1 MSKKILQFIVILL
14 AVLIIICFVS
24 LIVGMYLKIA
34 GNQNN
39 SQNNIKNFSLNLAN
53 NEKIIDI
60 QVLNNNQLLIVISNS
75 ISTSGIVYDTKKNNI
90 ISTIKR

>member
-1 MSKKILQFIVILL
+1 MI
-14 AVLIIICFVS
+14 
-24 LIVGMYLKIA
+24 GMYLKIA

-39 SQNNIKNFSLNLAN
+39 YQHKIKDFSLGLAN

-60 QVLNNNQLLIVISNS
+60 EVLNKNQLLIIISNS
-75 ISTSGIVYDTKKNNI
+75 VNTSGIVYDTKENNI

>member
-1 MSKKILQFIVILL
+1 
-14 AVLIIICFVS
+14 
-24 LIVGMYLKIA
+24 MYLKIA

-39 SQNNIKNFSLNLAN
+39 YQNSIKEFSLGLAN

-75 ISTSGIVYDTKKNNI
+75 VNTSGIVYDTKKNNI

>member
-75 ISTSGIVYDTKKNNI
+75 VNTSGIVYDTKENNI

>member
-1 MSKKILQFIVILL
+1 ML
-14 AVLIIICFVS
+14 AVLIFICFIS
-24 LIVGMYLKIA
+24 LIVGMYLKIG

-39 SQNNIKNFSLNLAN
+39 SQHNIKAISLGLSN

-60 QVLNNNQLLIVISNS
+60 EVLNKNQLLIIITNS
-75 ISTSGIVYDTKKNNI
+75 VNTSGIVYDTKENNI

>member
-1 MSKKILQFIVILL
+1 MSKKILQFTVILL

-60 QVLNNNQLLIVISNS
+60 KVLNNNQLLIVISNS
-75 ISTSGIVYDTKKNNI
+75 VNTSGIVYDTKKNNI

>member
-1 MSKKILQFIVILL
+1 MSKKFLQFIVILL
-14 AVLIIICFVS
+14 AVLIIICFTS

-39 SQNNIKNFSLNLAN
+39 SHHDIKDFSLGLAN

-60 QVLNNNQLLIVISNS
+60 EVLNKNQLLIVISDS
-75 ISTSGIVYDTKKNNI
+75 VDTSGVVYDTKENNI
-90 ISTIKR
+90 ISNIQR

>member
-24 LIVGMYLKIA
+24 LIVGMYLKFD

-75 ISTSGIVYDTKKNNI
+75 VNTSGIVYDTKENNI

>member
-1 MSKKILQFIVILL
+1 MI
-14 AVLIIICFVS
+14 
-24 LIVGMYLKIA
+24 GMYLKIA

-39 SQNNIKNFSLNLAN
+39 SQHNIKDFSLGLAN

-60 QVLNNNQLLIVISNS
+60 EVLNKNQLLIIISNS
-75 ISTSGIVYDTKKNNI
+75 VNTSGIIYDMKENNI

>member
-1 MSKKILQFIVILL
+1 
-14 AVLIIICFVS
+14 
-24 LIVGMYLKIA
+24 MYLKIA

-39 SQNNIKNFSLNLAN
+39 SQHNIKDFSLGLAN

-60 QVLNNNQLLIVISNS
+60 EVLNKNQLLIIITNS
-75 ISTSGIVYDTKKNNI
+75 VNTSGIVYDTKENNI

>member
-1 MSKKILQFIVILL
+1 
-14 AVLIIICFVS
+14 
-24 LIVGMYLKIA
+24 MYLKIA

-39 SQNNIKNFSLNLAN
+39 SQNNIKNLSLNLAN

-60 QVLNNNQLLIVISNS
+60 QVLNNHQLLIVISNS
-75 ISTSGIVYDTKKNNI
+75 VNTSGIVYDTKKNII

>member
-53 NEKIIDI
+53 SEKIIDI

-75 ISTSGIVYDTKKNNI
+75 VNTSGIVYDTKKNNI

>member
-1 MSKKILQFIVILL
+1 MSKKFLQFIVIFL
-14 AVLIIICFVS
+14 AILIFICFVG

-39 SQNNIKNFSLNLAN
+39 SQHNIKDFSLGLAN

-60 QVLNNNQLLIVISNS
+60 EVLNKNQLLIIITNS
-75 ISTSGIVYDTKKNNI
+75 VNTSGIVYDTKENNI

>member
-1 MSKKILQFIVILL
+1 MSKKILQFIVVLL

-24 LIVGMYLKIA
+24 LIAGMYLKIA

-75 ISTSGIVYDTKKNNI
+75 VNTSGIVYDTKKNNI

>member
-1 MSKKILQFIVILL
+1 
-14 AVLIIICFVS
+14 
-24 LIVGMYLKIA
+24 MYLKID

-75 ISTSGIVYDTKKNNI
+75 VNTSGIVYDTKKNII

>member
-14 AVLIIICFVS
+14 AVLIVICFVS
-24 LIVGMYLKIA
+24 LIIGMYLKFD

-39 SQNNIKNFSLNLAN
+39 SQHNIKDFSLGLAN

-60 QVLNNNQLLIVISNS
+60 KVLNNNQLLIVISNS
-75 ISTSGIVYDTKKNNI
+75 VNTSGIVYDTKKNNI

>member
-1 MSKKILQFIVILL
+1 MI
-14 AVLIIICFVS
+14 
-24 LIVGMYLKIA
+24 GMYLKIA

-39 SQNNIKNFSLNLAN
+39 SQHNIKDFSLGLAN

-60 QVLNNNQLLIVISNS
+60 EVLNKNQLLIVISDS
-75 ISTSGIVYDTKKNNI
+75 VDTSGVVYDTKENNI

>member
-14 AVLIIICFVS
+14 AVLIVICFVS
-24 LIVGMYLKIA
+24 LMIGMYLKIA

-39 SQNNIKNFSLNLAN
+39 SHHDIKDFSLGLAN

-60 QVLNNNQLLIVISNS
+60 EVLNKNQLLIVISNS
-75 ISTSGIVYDTKKNNI
+75 VNTSGIIYDTKKNNI

>member
-1 MSKKILQFIVILL
+1 
-14 AVLIIICFVS
+14 
-24 LIVGMYLKIA
+24 MYLKFD

-60 QVLNNNQLLIVISNS
+60 QVLNNNQLLIVISDSVN
-75 ISTSGIVYDTKKNNI
+75 TSSIVYDTKENNI

>member
-75 ISTSGIVYDTKKNNI
+75 VNTSGIVYDTKKNNI

>member
-24 LIVGMYLKIA
+24 LIVGMYLKIP

-39 SQNNIKNFSLNLAN
+39 SQNNIKNLSLNLTN

-60 QVLNNNQLLIVISNS
+60 QVLNNNQLLIVISDAVN
-75 ISTSGIVYDTKKNNI
+75 TSGIVYDTKKNNI
-90 ISTIKR
+90 ISIIKR

>member
-14 AVLIIICFVS
+14 AVLIIICFIS
-24 LIVGMYLKIA
+24 LIFGMYLKIS

-39 SQNNIKNFSLNLAN
+39 SQHNIKDFSLGLAK

-60 QVLNNNQLLIVISNS
+60 EVLNKDQLLIVISNS
-75 ISTSGIVYDTKKNNI
+75 VNTSGIIYDTKKNNI

>member
-1 MSKKILQFIVILL
+1 
-14 AVLIIICFVS
+14 
-24 LIVGMYLKIA
+24 MYLKTA

-39 SQNNIKNFSLNLAN
+39 SQNNTKNFSLNLAN

-60 QVLNNNQLLIVISNS
+60 KVLNNNQLLIVISNS
-75 ISTSGIVYDTKKNNI
+75 VNTSGIVYDTKKNNI

>member
-14 AVLIIICFVS
+14 AVLITICFVS

-39 SQNNIKNFSLNLAN
+39 FQNNIKNFSLNLDN

-60 QVLNNNQLLIVISNS
+60 QVLNNSQLLIVISNS
-75 ISTSGIVYDTKKNNI
+75 VNTSGIVYDTKKNNI

>member
-75 ISTSGIVYDTKKNNI
+75 VNTSGIVYDTKENNI
-90 ISTIKR
+90 ISTIKK

>member
-14 AVLIIICFVS
+14 AVLIFICFVS

-75 ISTSGIVYDTKKNNI
+75 VNTSGIVYDTKKNNI

>member
-1 MSKKILQFIVILL
+1 MSKKILQFIIILL

>member
-39 SQNNIKNFSLNLAN
+39 SQHNTKDFSLGLDN

-60 QVLNNNQLLIVISNS
+60 IHDYEKTLLNNPENE
-75 ISTSGIVYDTKKNNI
+75 GYKY
-90 ISTIKR
+90 

>member
-39 SQNNIKNFSLNLAN
+39 SQNNIKNFSLNLSN

-75 ISTSGIVYDTKKNNI
+75 VNTSGIVYDTKKNII

>member
-14 AVLIIICFVS
+14 AVLIVICFVS
-24 LIVGMYLKIA
+24 LMIGMYLKIA

-39 SQNNIKNFSLNLAN
+39 SQHNIKDFSLGLAN

-60 QVLNNNQLLIVISNS
+60 EVLNKNQLLIIITNS
-75 ISTSGIVYDTKKNNI
+75 VNTSGIVYDTKENNI

>member
-1 MSKKILQFIVILL
+1 MI
-14 AVLIIICFVS
+14 
-24 LIVGMYLKIA
+24 GMYLKIA

-39 SQNNIKNFSLNLAN
+39 SQHNIKDFSLGLAN

-60 QVLNNNQLLIVISNS
+60 EVLNKNQLLIIITNS
-75 ISTSGIVYDTKKNNI
+75 VNTSGIVYDTKENNI

>member
-24 LIVGMYLKIA
+24 LIVGMYLKTA

-60 QVLNNNQLLIVISNS
+60 KVLNNNQLLIVISNS
-75 ISTSGIVYDTKKNNI
+75 VNTSGIVYDTKKNNI